1 MSSACQPRKSE
12 LSSFWKVSRL
22 AISGRVL
29 AAYHCAMKG
38 RSAQGHSELQA
49 IFDQLPEFARASVL
63 HLGVDQSLVGALI
76 CGAEHVAAVGADEAI
91 SLQLERRFD
100 LVVVGI
106 HALEAGDDGHRRAVI
121 HAAVQHIERGGYLLV
136 PYEAARPVLDDRL
149 WADDLQLL
157 GSYHVSNA
165 TLSLYR
171 RGERTTVHDLL
182 FEARSTITR
191 VATSE
196 LAERLQAADG
206 TLVLDTRTHTDRHRF
221 GVIPG
226 SVHVPRTVVEWHF
239 DPANG
244 YLHPAMRSFDQ
255 PLVLVCNG
263 GYSSSLA
270 AANLVR
276 LGFAD
281 VADLIGGHTAWA
293 AEGRPVVRPDHSHLD
308 TPSFDELGVNAE
320 Q

>member
-1 MSSACQPRKSE
+1 MH
-12 LSSFWKVSRL
+12 
-22 AISGRVL
+22 AI
-29 AAYHCAMKG
+29 
-38 RSAQGHSELQA
+38 
-49 IFDQLPEFARASVL
+49 INQLPEFERASVL
-63 HLGVDQSLVGALI
+63 HLGDDDRSVIDVLTLNAD
-76 CGAEHVAAVGADEAI
+76 HVANVDANDAI
-91 SLQLERRFD
+91 TLQLQRRFD
-100 LVVVGI
+100 LVVVGTHI
-106 HALEAGDDGHRRAVI
+106 LASGDDGHRRAVM
-121 HAAVQHIERGGYLLV
+121 HSAMQHIEPRGHLIVL
-136 PYEAARPVLDDRL
+136 YEAARPVLGEGF
-149 WADDLQLL
+149 WADDLHLL
-157 GSYHVSNA
+157 GSYQLSNA

-182 FEARSTITR
+182 FEARQTIAR
-191 VATSE
+191 VSPDE
-196 LAERLQAADG
+196 LTKRMQAADG
-206 TLVLDTRTHTDRHRF
+206 TLVLDTRTHTDRERF

-276 LGFAD
+276 LGFTN

-293 AEGRPVVRPDHSHLD
+293 AAGLQVTRPDHSYLD
-308 TPSFDELGVNAE
+308 TPSFDELGFNAGR
-320 Q
+320 

>member
-1 MSSACQPRKSE
+1 
-12 LSSFWKVSRL
+12 
-22 AISGRVL
+22 
-29 AAYHCAMKG
+29 MKG
-38 RSAQGHSELQA
+38 HATRGHLALHA
-49 IFDQLPEFARASVL
+49 IIDQLPEFTRASVL
-63 HLGVDQSLVGALI
+63 HLGDDQSVIDGLTRNS
-76 CGAEHVAAVGADEAI
+76 EHVANVGANDAI
-91 SLQLERRFD
+91 ALQLERRFD

-106 HALEAGDDGHRRAVI
+106 HVLECGDDGHRRAVM
-121 HAAVQHIERGGYLLV
+121 HVAMQHIERGGHLIVLYD
-136 PYEAARPVLDDRL
+136 AARPVLGDGF

-157 GSYHVSNA
+157 GSYQLPDA

-182 FEARSTITR
+182 FEARATITR
-191 VATSE
+191 VSPRE
-196 LAERLQAADG
+196 LATRMAAADG

-221 GVIPG
+221 GVIAG

-244 YLHPAMRSFDQ
+244 YLHPAMRSFAQ

-276 LGFAD
+276 LGFNN

-293 AEGRPVVRPDHSHLD
+293 DEGLPVVRSDHSHLD
-308 TPSFDELGVNAE
+308 TPSFDEPGFSA
-320 Q
+320 QQ